1 MGQCLTNDR
10 WMYFSVSDQEA
21 CDALGNQVHRC
32 IRCTDRNGTNPC
44 HTIPIR
50 GALTA
55 TATGSAAQI
64 AGSQPGTNARLPS
77 MVLADFACPINFTTW
92 SIEKDNTNSS
102 RNVPSSHGRQPAIP
116 ELRMRF
122 QQGFLAGILLLV
134 LLSDAVA
141 QTAAPSSPGL
151 TARALR
157 KEDRQ
162 VCTGQSVQQNI
173 AGRNR
178 AKFVR
183 TCMADR
189 QGERKIAARAL
200 GTQDRQMC
208 SAQSIQQNVSR
219 RNRAEFV
226 RKCMAD
232 RQGERRAA
240 VSR

>member
-1 MGQCLTNDR
+1 
-10 WMYFSVSDQEA
+10 
-21 CDALGNQVHRC
+21 
-32 IRCTDRNGTNPC
+32 
-44 HTIPIR
+44 
-50 GALTA
+50 
-55 TATGSAAQI
+55 
-64 AGSQPGTNARLPS
+64 
-77 MVLADFACPINFTTW
+77 
-92 SIEKDNTNSS
+92 
-102 RNVPSSHGRQPAIP
+102 
-116 ELRMRF
+116 MRF

-208 SAQSIQQNVSR
+208 SAQSIQQNVPR

-226 RKCMAD
+226 RKCMAGKAKEE
-232 RQGERRAA
+232 RQFPDGCLRIIR
-240 VSR
+240 S

>member
-1 MGQCLTNDR
+1 M
-10 WMYFSVSDQEA
+10 
-21 CDALGNQVHRC
+21 CDAPGRFIVGIC
-32 IRCTDRNGTNPC
+32 CTDGDGTNPC
-44 HTIPIR
+44 QRPAHDPYPWCDNYDSN
-50 GALTA
+50 
-55 TATGSAAQI
+55 GSAAQI
-64 AGSQPGTNARLPS
+64 ADSQPGTKAWLPS
-77 MVLADFACPINFTTW
+77 VVLADFACPINFTTRVLHVPGG

-102 RNVPSSHGRQPAIP
+102 RNVPSSHGRQLAIP

-134 LLSDAVA
+134 LLPNAVG

-178 AKFVR
+178 AEFVR

-200 GTQDRQMC
+200 RTQDRQVC

>member
-1 MGQCLTNDR
+1 MAT
-10 WMYFSVSDQEA
+10 VSGIGGFCVPNQFYNPGPA
-21 CDALGNQVHRC
+21 C
-32 IRCTDRNGTNPC
+32 
-44 HTIPIR
+44 
-50 GALTA
+50 
-55 TATGSAAQI
+55 
-64 AGSQPGTNARLPS
+64 AGG
-77 MVLADFACPINFTTW
+77 

-102 RNVPSSHGRQPAIP
+102 RNVPSSHGRQLAIP

-134 LLSDAVA
+134 LLPNAVG

-178 AKFVR
+178 AEFVR

-200 GTQDRQMC
+200 RTQDRQVC